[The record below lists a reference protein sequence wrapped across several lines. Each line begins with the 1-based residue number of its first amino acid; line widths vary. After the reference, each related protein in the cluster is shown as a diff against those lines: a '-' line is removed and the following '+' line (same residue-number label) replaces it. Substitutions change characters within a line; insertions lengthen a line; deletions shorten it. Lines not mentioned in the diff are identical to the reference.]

1 MNTFIKNLILLPALG
16 ANLVV
21 VLTGT
26 ATAQTFTNLHDF
38 GPAITNGIGP
48 QAGLLLAGGA
58 LYGTTPIGGSSGN
71 GTVFAVNTDGSGFT
85 NLYNFSALSAN
96 TNSDGA
102 SPHAGLILSGNT
114 LFGTAALG
122 GSTGAGAV
130 FRLNTDGTGFT
141 NLYSFTATS
150 DPLLMTNGD
159 GAYPQAGLV
168 LSGNILFGTTT
179 GGGRSGNGTVFRL
192 NTDGTAFTNLYAFTA
207 ASNSTN
213 SDGGSPR
220 AGLVLSGNT
229 LYGTTFRN
237 GISGRGTVFK
247 VNTDGTGFMN
257 LHSFLA
263 VSGNNINSDGS
274 YPYAGL
280 VLSGNTLYGTAFS
293 GGSYG
298 NGTVF
303 SVNTDGTA
311 FTALYSFSLVDTNSY
326 TNSDGAFPYAGLVLS
341 GNTLYGT
348 AKNGGAADDGTIF
361 SLLVPPQLGISLY
374 GTNIILT
381 WPTNAAG
388 YNLQYCTN
396 LDAAPVWNAVHP
408 GPDPVNGQNT
418 VTNPISGAW
427 KFFRLKQ

>member
-38 GPAITNGIGP
+38 GPAITNGIYPAGGLIISSNTLFGTASGGGISGRGTVFAVNTDGSSFTNLYNFTEVGQGFTNSDGAGP

-257 LHSFLA
+257 LHSFLMPAWSCPAIPCMGRHFQAA
-263 VSGNNINSDGS
+263 VTAMAPCSASIRMARLL
-274 YPYAGL
+274 PPCI
-280 VLSGNTLYGTAFS
+280 LSLWWTLIPTRTAMGPFRMPAWS
-293 GGSYG
+293 CPATPCMGRRRMAALRMMAQSS
-298 NGTVF
+298 VF
-303 SVNTDGTA
+303 
-311 FTALYSFSLVDTNSY
+311 
-326 TNSDGAFPYAGLVLS
+326 
-341 GNTLYGT
+341 
-348 AKNGGAADDGTIF
+348 
-361 SLLVPPQLGISLY
+361 
-374 GTNIILT
+374 
-381 WPTNAAG
+381 
-388 YNLQYCTN
+388 
-396 LDAAPVWNAVHP
+396 
-408 GPDPVNGQNT
+408 
-418 VTNPISGAW
+418 
-427 KFFRLKQ
+427 